1 MVWPLN
7 RAREASNDGRNE
19 FFNHIL
25 ETLQNT
31 YFVFQSSSCL
41 SDRDEED
48 IYDFAAKYEGKSFI
62 GKPKITSPG

>member
-1 MVWPLN
+1 MAPEQSEGGE
-7 RAREASNDGRNE
+7 RRS
-19 FFNHIL
+19 FYHIF

-41 SDRDEED
+41 SDRDEDD